1 MINFEPF
8 FEAVGQQMQPVG
20 RVQHLI
26 GMLQQLFIY
35 TPDDATMA
43 DLVTGWQVLALPK
56 SQNEE
61 ASLAHRRKIC
71 ADLSIIAAQF
81 TNEPGNVANAA
92 KTWQACRM
100 LSKEAMIL
108 VRQLWRRFWLA
119 NSWNCNPFRKD
130 QFGYTGLNFR
140 ANC

>member
-8 FEAVGQQMQPVG
+8 LEAVEQQMQPVS

-26 GMLQQLFIY
+26 GMLQQLFTY
-35 TPDDATMA
+35 TPDDATMG
-43 DLVTGWQVLALPK
+43 DLVTGWQVLALSK

-81 TNEPGNVANAA
+81 TNEPGNLANAV
-92 KTWQACRM
+92 KTWQAWQDAFQRSNDPRQTAM
-100 LSKEAMIL
+100 AKILARELMELQTLS
-108 VRQLWRRFWLA
+108 
-119 NSWNCNPFRKD
+119 
-130 QFGYTGLNFR
+130 
-140 ANC
+140 